1 MKFFI
6 KKKFGQNF
14 LIDHNIIKK
23 IIENIIIKKKDT
35 ILEIGSGTGT
45 LTSFIK
51 KIKNLEIVE
60 IDKDLI
66 EILKKKLKE
75 KNINFKNNNILN
87 LEITNQKLR
96 IIGNLPYNIS
106 IPIIFHLNKYKEKIK
121 DIHIML
127 QKEVAD
133 NICAK
138 PKSKKYCYI
147 SIIMQYNYKIKK
159 LFEINSKSFI
169 PKPKVD
175 STFIRMI
182 PKKDIKIK
190 DIKKFE
196 KIIKL
201 AFNKRRKII
210 KNSLFELINQ
220 NNIKKIQKTINKR
233 PEELTIKEYINLYNK
248 LYFQ

>member
-106 IPIIFHLNKYKEKIK
+106 
-121 DIHIML
+121 
-127 QKEVAD
+127 
-133 NICAK
+133 
-138 PKSKKYCYI
+138 
-147 SIIMQYNYKIKK
+147 
-159 LFEINSKSFI
+159 
-169 PKPKVD
+169 
-175 STFIRMI
+175 
-182 PKKDIKIK
+182 
-190 DIKKFE
+190 
-196 KIIKL
+196 
-201 AFNKRRKII
+201 KR
-210 KNSLFELINQ
+210 
-220 NNIKKIQKTINKR
+220 TI
-233 PEELTIKEYINLYNK
+233 
-248 LYFQ
+248 